1 MLINLYNSRRWWKL
15 RDKKLW
21 DTPYCALCN
30 TTFKLQVDHIIEHND
45 NEYLFTNWANLQVL
59 CERCHGYKSA
69 QQSNMNRLNI
79 SDYTIT
85 IDDTN
90 ESNFNKYNS
99 FYINET
105 ESITQVIREIEIKKN
120 IIINTKTLNIAMIR
134 RIVYELIITIKSK
147 PKQINF
153 VINLNRIESEQ
164 ELLNMLIARG

>member
-1 MLINLYNSRRWWKL
+1 
-15 RDKKLW
+15 
-21 DTPYCALCN
+21 
-30 TTFKLQVDHIIEHND
+30 
-45 NEYLFTNWANLQVL
+45 VL